1 MQQLHYQH
9 FSFREL
15 LAQRKLAEKALK
27 RNRDPERV
35 GQIISKINKELDKRR
50 EVKFSNAAKSI
61 PPINLE
67 NRNVLYQTDGKNSNT
82 RL

>member
-15 LAQRKLAEKALK
+15 LTQRKLAEKALK

-61 PPINLE
+61 P
-67 NRNVLYQTDGKNSNT
+67 NVVYRD
-82 RL
+82 

>member
-9 FSFREL
+9 FSYREL

-35 GQIISKINKELDKRR
+35 GQIISKINKELGKRR
-50 EVKFSNAAKSI
+50 EIKFSNAAKSMTS
-61 PPINLE
+61 INL
-67 NRNVLYQTDGKNSNT
+67 DD
-82 RL
+82 

>member
-27 RNRDPERV
+27 KNRDPERV
-35 GQIISKINKELDKRR
+35 GQIISRINKELDKRR
-50 EVKFSNAAKSI
+50 EIKFSNAAKSI
-61 PPINLE
+61 PDVVY
-67 NRNVLYQTDGKNSNT
+67 RD
-82 RL
+82 

>member
-1 MQQLHYQH
+1 MQQLNYQH

-50 EVKFSNAAKSI
+50 EIKFSNAAKSMTS
-61 PPINLE
+61 INL
-67 NRNVLYQTDGKNSNT
+67 DD
-82 RL
+82 

>member
-1 MQQLHYQH
+1 MQQLNYQH

-35 GQIISKINKELDKRR
+35 GQIISRINKELDERR
-50 EVKFSNAAKSI
+50 EIKFSNAA
-61 PPINLE
+61 
-67 NRNVLYQTDGKNSNT
+67 NT
-82 RL
+82 ISDVVYRD

>member
-1 MQQLHYQH
+1 MQQLNYQH

-35 GQIISKINKELDKRR
+35 GQIISRINKELDERR
-50 EVKFSNAAKSI
+50 EIKFSNAAKSI
-61 PPINLE
+61 PVIGM
-67 NRNVLYQTDGKNSNT
+67 TD
-82 RL
+82 

>member
-1 MQQLHYQH
+1 MQQLNYKH

-35 GQIISKINKELDKRR
+35 GQIISRINKELDERR
-50 EVKFSNAAKSI
+50 EIKFSNAANTI
-61 PPINLE
+61 PDVVY
-67 NRNVLYQTDGKNSNT
+67 RD
-82 RL
+82 

>member
-1 MQQLHYQH
+1 MQQLNYKH

-15 LAQRKLAEKALK
+15 LAQRKLAEKSLK
-27 RNRDPERV
+27 RSRDPDKV

-50 EVKFSNAAKSI
+50 EIKIFNFAKSI
-61 PPINLE
+61 PPNNLE
-67 NRNVLYQTDGKNSNT
+67 NRNILYQTDGKNSNT

>member
-1 MQQLHYQH
+1 MQQLNYQH

-35 GQIISKINKELDKRR
+35 GQIISRINRELDKRR
-50 EVKFSNAAKSI
+50 EIKFSNAAKSI
-61 PPINLE
+61 PDVDY
-67 NRNVLYQTDGKNSNT
+67 RD
-82 RL
+82 

>member
-1 MQQLHYQH
+1 MHQLNYKH

-15 LAQRKLAEKALK
+15 LAQRKLAEKSLS
-27 RNRDPERV
+27 RSRDPEKV

-50 EVKFSNAAKSI
+50 EIKFSNAAKSI

>member
-1 MQQLHYQH
+1 MQQLNYQH

-50 EVKFSNAAKSI
+50 EIKFSNAAKSTSS
-61 PPINLE
+61 INLE
-67 NRNVLYQTDGKNSNT
+67 NRNILYQTYGLNSNT
-82 RL
+82 GL

>member
-1 MQQLHYQH
+1 MQQLNYQH

-35 GQIISKINKELDKRR
+35 GQIISRINKELDKRR
-50 EVKFSNAAKSI
+50 EIKFSNAANTI
-61 PPINLE
+61 PDVVY
-67 NRNVLYQTDGKNSNT
+67 RD
-82 RL
+82 

>member
-1 MQQLHYQH
+1 MQQLNYQY

-35 GQIISKINKELDKRR
+35 GQIISRINKELDERR
-50 EVKFSNAAKSI
+50 EIKFSNAAKSI
-61 PPINLE
+61 PD
-67 NRNVLYQTDGKNSNT
+67 VLYRD
-82 RL
+82 

>member
-50 EVKFSNAAKSI
+50 EIKFSNAAKSI
-61 PPINLE
+61 TSINL
-67 NRNVLYQTDGKNSNT
+67 DD
-82 RL
+82 

>member
-1 MQQLHYQH
+1 MQQQNYQH

-35 GQIISKINKELDKRR
+35 GQIISRINRELDERR
-50 EVKFSNAAKSI
+50 EIKFSNASKSI
-61 PPINLE
+61 PD
-67 NRNVLYQTDGKNSNT
+67 VVCKD
-82 RL
+82 

>member
-27 RNRDPERV
+27 KNRDPERV
-35 GQIISKINKELDKRR
+35 GQIISRINKELDERR
-50 EVKFSNAAKSI
+50 EIKFSNASKSI
-61 PPINLE
+61 PDVVY
-67 NRNVLYQTDGKNSNT
+67 RD
-82 RL
+82 